1 MREEYN
7 HLDDENVKVV
17 DSLDVILRT
26 DFGDVVGIEEPAEVD
41 LGVGVAVVEDHV
53 EELGGGLEDGLLVHL
68 EADGAAVAQ
77 GPVGRVIFAHGADQ
91 LVLVVLEFLLQ
102 HNPELGDSVL
112 LLQTRHLHKKRESLM
127 RMSNDFSEKKPSDV
141 IVLSDF

>member
-77 GPVGRVIFAHGADQ
+77 GAVGRVVLAH
-91 LVLVVLEFLLQ
+91 
-102 HNPELGDSVL
+102 
-112 LLQTRHLHKKRESLM
+112 
-127 RMSNDFSEKKPSDV
+127 
-141 IVLSDF
+141 